1 LHAAPLPAIGTDAFT
16 HNRLPS
22 PTAPLKPF
30 KQDPHS
36 LGFPDSKQG
45 KRFLAAQ
52 NDGGA
57 AVQLTVE
64 IVEETKLIA
73 LKVAS
78 TFPDANDAL
87 SDEVSRF
94 NTLEVALTSTVTG
107 AEVLAQAR
115 YWLQQRL
122 IILIDLFC
130 DGNPSGN
137 CELAYGEALKPL
149 MVKGGIRLDVARE

>member
-1 LHAAPLPAIGTDAFT
+1 MPE
-16 HNRLPS
+16 
-22 PTAPLKPF
+22 KPF
-30 KQDPHS
+30 RQDPHS
-36 LGFPDSKQG
+36 LGFPASKHG
-45 KRFLAAQ
+45 KRLRAAQ

-64 IVEETKLIA
+64 IVDDARLIV

-78 TFPDANDAL
+78 TLPDANDAL
-87 SDEVSRF
+87 NDELSRV
-94 NTLEVALTSTVTG
+94 NGLVVALTSTVTG
-107 AEVLAQAR
+107 ADVLAQAR

-130 DGNPSGN
+130 DDNPSGS

-149 MVKGGIRLDVARE
+149 MVNGGTKMDAARE